1 MTDELEQYLLQG
13 YQIEEIVKPH
23 KEKAEDIIDLV
34 RECFPE
40 ADVDIGQYR
49 SIFYKYMKK
58 LRREK
63 SVRIYLKNNWYIY
76 NLLKETNAL
85 IKRMKMENT
94 ADIFS
99 DLNCRLKAVKKGTR
113 EETFSDNLQ

>member
-1 MTDELEQYLLQG
+1 MNIAQRYRRILIPNMTDELEQYLLQG
-13 YQIEEIVKPH
+13 YQIEEIVIPH
-23 KEKAEDIIDLV
+23 KDIMDLV

-63 SVRIYLKNNWYIY
+63 SVRIYLKNN
-76 NLLKETNAL
+76 
-85 IKRMKMENT
+85 
-94 ADIFS
+94 
-99 DLNCRLKAVKKGTR
+99 
-113 EETFSDNLQ
+113 